1 MGSRHAH
8 PYGRNYRSLRQ
19 VFLEEP
25 IIALGLR
32 SCRAMLKLVAD
43 FARFQ
48 YNKMLPFYCHSL
60 VLTEKPHQFL
70 EIVAFDLEGSTD
82 RG

>member
-1 MGSRHAH
+1 M
-8 PYGRNYRSLRQ
+8 LR
-19 VFLEEP
+19 P
-25 IIALGLR
+25 
-32 SCRAMLKLVAD
+32 VAA

-48 YNKMLPFYCHSL
+48 YNKMLPFYCRSL

-70 EIVAFDLEGSTD
+70 EIAAFDLEGSTD

>member
-1 MGSRHAH
+1 MGSRHSP
-8 PYGRNYRSLRQ
+8 PYGRNHRSLRQ

-32 SCRAMLKLVAD
+32 SRRAMLKPVAD

-48 YNKMLPFYCHSL
+48 YNKMLPF
-60 VLTEKPHQFL
+60 F
-70 EIVAFDLEGSTD
+70 
-82 RG
+82 